1 MGDPLNNL
9 TDSVSNG
16 LLPWGVLAL
25 VVLVLSYVVKRGF
38 QLRRRKPEPPP
49 RLPSIEVQGLS
60 TAGPLP
66 GPPVL
71 EFYHLP
77 VRLAAV
83 LLAPVGR
90 ARELPPP
97 QQIPELLDAVIP
109 GLGKVFIKHRPIV
122 RLWPSQ
128 LSPRGFSHGFFTHA
142 PLPGDAGKGTPWCS
156 VAGVFKHKD
165 QPMVVGMVMRTD
177 SPTSLGQTIVENETK
192 WLDALR
198 IRPKA

>member
-1 MGDPLNNL
+1 MGDQLDHL
-9 TDSVSNG
+9 TDFVSKD
-16 LLPWGVLAL
+16 LLPWGVLAIL
-25 VVLVLSYVVKRGF
+25 VLVLFYVVKKVF

-49 RLPSIEVQGLS
+49 PLPSIEVQGLS
-60 TAGPLP
+60 TAGPP
-66 GPPVL
+66 SGPPVL

-122 RLWPSQ
+122 RLWPAQ
-128 LSPRGFSHGFFTHA
+128 LSPRGFSHAFITHA

-156 VAGVFKHKD
+156 VAGVFKHEG
-165 QPMVVGMVMRTD
+165 QTMVIGMVMRTE

-198 IRPKA
+198 IRHKD